1 MNWIVNPLSLIFN
14 KYMEPIYLDY
24 NSTTPTDPE
33 VLDAMLPYFGQKFG
47 NPASRNHS
55 FGLESKS
62 AVDEARVH
70 LASLINCSPKEIVF
84 TSGATESIN
93 LALKGYHSYN
103 PNTKYAYLP
112 IEHKAV
118 LDALYSLNE
127 QGLDS
132 NELVVNNEG
141 IIDLNHLNNYFNSNN
156 LNFIITMHA
165 NNEIGVIQPIHEIV
179 EISKNHNSVIFCDAA
194 QSVGKVPI
202 DVKELGVDM
211 LCISA
216 HKFYGPKGIG
226 ALYVN
231 RDSKLSIQSQIDG
244 GGHENGLRS
253 GTLNVPSIVGFG
265 KAAELAKNRM
275 SQDSKRITK
284 LRDMLLQKLKSNID
298 GVSVNGSMDH
308 RLPNNLNVSFSGVDG
323 DSLLVNIDD
332 IAVSNGAACSSM
344 VKEPSYVLKSLGL
357 DDELANSSIRFGLG
371 RETTEDEINYTVQK
385 FKTVVEE
392 LREIEKMKTEFN

>member
-1 MNWIVNPLSLIFN
+1 MI
-14 KYMEPIYLDY
+14 PIYLDY

-33 VLDAMLPYFGQKFG
+33 VLDAMLPYFGKKFG

-62 AVDEARVH
+62 AVDEARAH
-70 LASLINCSPKEIVF
+70 LASLLNCSPKEIVF

-93 LALKGYHSYN
+93 LALKGYHSSN
-103 PNTKYAYLP
+103 PNTKYGYLP

-118 LDALYSLNE
+118 LDALSSLND
-127 QGLDS
+127 QGVDS
-132 NELVVNNEG
+132 NELIVNNEG
-141 IIDLNHLNNYFNSNN
+141 IIDLRCLNNYFNSHN
-156 LNFIITMHA
+156 LYFIITMHA

-265 KAAELAKNRM
+265 KAAELAENRM

-385 FKTVVEE
+385 LKTVVEE
-392 LREIEKMKTEFN
+392 LREIEKMKSEFN